1 MRSNGDPLIVNVAE
15 LLAREAELTEQSRD
29 LYGPYL
35 ATAMHSCGLVTGAL
49 ARVDDDRALFAAMHA
64 VVGKHMILATLS
76 FVRRHRVQGS
86 MNLRQV
92 TESAQRA
99 CYFLAHQQDHVVRE
113 TEKELVVSEAKV
125 KEKTY
130 AFFDRAMGEHAEAFK
145 QAKKIINMTE
155 AHASLRGAQLIYRR
169 GAQGNDA
176 FFDADDPVLVKVGLW
191 SIINT
196 AVGVLDAY
204 HLANAQFGGLQ
215 FAEDFND
222 RFAAISAMRDRL
234 HGELWGDPVVQALE
248 EAAGNEDSPP
258 EIW

>member
-1 MRSNGDPLIVNVAE
+1 MTIAE

-35 ATAMHSCGLVTGAL
+35 ATAMESCGLMATAL
-49 ARVDDDRALFAAMHA
+49 ARIDENRALFAAMHA
-64 VVGKHMILATLS
+64 VVCKHMILAALS

-99 CYFLAHQQDHVVRE
+99 CYFLAHQRDHVVRE
-113 TEKELVVSEAKV
+113 TDEELVVSETKV

-130 AFFDRAMGEHAEAFK
+130 AFFDRSMGEHAEAFR

-155 AHASLRGAQLIYRR
+155 AHASLRGAQLIFRR
-169 GAQGNDA
+169 GAQGNNT
-176 FFDADDPVLVKVGLW
+176 FFDADDPVLVNVGLW

-196 AVGVLDAY
+196 AIGVLDAY

-215 FAEDFND
+215 FAEDFGD
-222 RFAAISAMRDRL
+222 RFAAVSAMRDRL
-234 HGELWGDPVVQALE
+234 HGELWGDPTVQALE
-248 EAAGNEDSPP
+248 EAAGNEDSPR